1 MSTLFRVASSPLRT
15 CVGGSSAGFV
25 CKPTKTTDGTLN
37 LMRWEAAIPGK
48 AGTPWEGG
56 EYKLQ
61 LEFPRSYPQDPPVV
75 RFTPALFHP
84 NVYPDGKIC
93 LSIIGYA
100 WKPAITLKEIL
111 LGVQELLDTPN
122 LESPANGPAYQLKR
136 KSPAQYEK
144 RIREIAKA
152 NAPKDQD

>member
-1 MSTLFRVASSPLRT
+1 MSDLCKQRLQEERKNWRKDHPY
-15 CVGGSSAGFV
+15 GFL

-37 LMRWEAAIPGK
+37 LMKWEATIPGK
-48 AGTPWEGG
+48 TGTPWEG
-56 EYKLQ
+56 
-61 LEFPRSYPQDPPVV
+61 VV

-100 WKPAITLKEIL
+100 WKPAITVKEIL

-122 LESPANGPAYQLKR
+122 LASPANGPAYQLKR
-136 KSPAQYEK
+136 KSPVQYEK

-152 NAPKDQD
+152 NAPNDQD